1 MTDSDYSH
9 LLVITDRSGSMAS
22 CAEEMI
28 NALNTY
34 FDEQAKLDGKC
45 LVDYVQFDNTYDK
58 VFSDTPVGEA
68 RAVLDPR
75 GSTAL
80 LDAIGRAVTEFGEKL
95 AALPEDERPGT
106 VIVPVITD
114 GYENASQEWTAAKVK
129 ELVEKQRTEFN
140 WTFTF
145 LGANLDAVAVGAQY
159 GFAAGDSLTF
169 DVNNTAMA
177 SASLSG
183 YTTRT
188 RTGLGGGYTDEDR
201 QSQGI

>member
-1 MTDSDYSH
+1 MTNPNYTH
-9 LLVITDRSGSMAS
+9 LLVITDRSGSMIS
-22 CAEEMI
+22 CATEMI

-34 FDEQAKLDGKC
+34 FDEQAQLDGKC
-45 LVDYVQFDNTYDK
+45 LVDYVQFDNTYER
-58 VFSDTPVGEA
+58 VFSDTPVADA

-80 LDAIGRAVTEFGEKL
+80 LDAMGRGVVEFGTKL
-95 AALPEDERPGT
+95 AGLDEDKRPGT
-106 VIVPVITD
+106 VIVVVITD
-114 GYENASQEWTAAKVK
+114 GYENASQEWTAKKVR
-129 ELVEKQRTEFN
+129 ELVTKQRDEFN

-169 DVNNTAMA
+169 NVDNTAMA

-201 QSQGI
+201 AAQKA